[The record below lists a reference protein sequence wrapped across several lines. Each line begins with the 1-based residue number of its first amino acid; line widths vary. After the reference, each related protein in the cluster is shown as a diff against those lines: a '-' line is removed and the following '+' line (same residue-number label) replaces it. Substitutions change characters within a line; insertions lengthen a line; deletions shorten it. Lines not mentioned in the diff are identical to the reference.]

1 MGDWTIVI
9 VGTGAH
15 HNPDYDGDADRIFRE
30 TVKRLEEAGQEVEHA
45 FITTGLTEPK

>member
-9 VGTGAH
+9 VGSGAH
-15 HNPDYDGDADRIFRE
+15 HNPDYDGDADRIFYE
-30 TVKRLEEAGQEVEHA
+30 TVKRLKEAGQEIEHA